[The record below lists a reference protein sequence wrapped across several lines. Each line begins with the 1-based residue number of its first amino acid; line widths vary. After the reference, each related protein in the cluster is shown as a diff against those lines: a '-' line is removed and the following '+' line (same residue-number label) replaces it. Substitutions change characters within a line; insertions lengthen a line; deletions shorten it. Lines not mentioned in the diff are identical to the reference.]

1 MVRFPPHPS
10 MFNEILYNKLCKFS
24 KVWSSQKFG
33 GPDKTICNSVSL
45 HYGHLNLMFN
55 YSNGYSSIYV
65 SNYSNV
71 YDVFIIYIVDRGTIR
86 YTRIA
91 KAVVE
96 ISKIVD
102 EEDFNLLYGWLD
114 NIINRIEVVT
124 DRCPCRC

>member
-1 MVRFPPHPS
+1 
-10 MFNEILYNKLCKFS
+10 
-24 KVWSSQKFG
+24 
-33 GPDKTICNSVSL
+33 
-45 HYGHLNLMFN
+45 MFN